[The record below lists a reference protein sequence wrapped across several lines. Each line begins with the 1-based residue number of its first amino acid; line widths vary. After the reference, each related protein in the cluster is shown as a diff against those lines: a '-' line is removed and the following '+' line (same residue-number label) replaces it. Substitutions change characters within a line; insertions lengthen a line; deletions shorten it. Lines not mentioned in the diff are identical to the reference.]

1 SDTIDNYANGN
12 NYGQDG
18 ATGGPTEVYLDGNP
32 VIFLNGGTGG
42 RGAHCIISN
51 SNGDGANGSTGNIIT
66 TYQDW
71 FNSGV
76 FDITQENIIN
86 LGNQNLIIR
95 Y

>member
-1 SDTIDNYANGN
+1 MGII
-12 NYGQDG
+12 
-18 ATGGPTEVYLDGNP
+18 TEQIEHQEGLQKFTLMGNP
-32 VIFLNGGTGG
+32 VIFLNGGLGG
-42 RGAHCIISN
+42 QGAHCISHN
-51 SNGDGANGSTGNIIT
+51 ANGNAANESTGNIGT

-95 Y
+95 F